1 MMTEKELMMYRAQD
15 RKVRV
20 KCVDG
25 TIVEGIGDFFTQP
38 LDNEPEIAEI
48 TIRKGESA
56 LIGITEP
63 EIDTIEY
70 LE

>member
-25 TIVEGIGDFFTQP
+25 TIVEGVGDFFIQP

-48 TIRKGESA
+48 EIRDLETGSIICILEN
-56 LIGITEP
+56 
-63 EIDTIEY
+63 EIQSIEVI
-70 LE
+70 